1 MNIQMNSDL
10 GISFGSETGQI
21 YIICLN
27 HHSQIH
33 HMSRIAESELII
45 NSRGAV
51 YHLDLRPEEIGNTVI
66 TVGDPDRV
74 KEVSKYFDKIEV
86 RRQHREFISHT
97 GYIGKK
103 RLTVLSSGI
112 GPDNIDIVMN
122 ELDALVNIDFETR
135 EIRKKLR
142 AINVIRIGTSGS
154 LQADISV
161 DSFVSST
168 HGLGVDNL
176 LNFYRMEQ
184 NEEEKELLHSFIT
197 HTQIHGPLGQPYI
210 NSGSASLMKNFVDGF
225 HNGITVTCPGFY
237 GPQGRILRL
246 GIRNPQLIDRLTDFR
261 FGQHRITN
269 FEMETSAIY
278 GLGKLL
284 GHHCLAINAIVAN
297 RVKKEFSKD
306 GMATVEALIKKFV
319 LIFADKIDNN

>member
-1 MNIQMNSDL
+1 
-10 GISFGSETGQI
+10 
-21 YIICLN
+21 
-27 HHSQIH
+27 
-33 HMSRIAESELII
+33 MSRIAESELII
-45 NSRGAV
+45 NPRGAI
-51 YHLDLRPEEIGNTVI
+51 YHLDLRPEELAGTVI

-74 KEVSKYFDKIEV
+74 KEVSKHFDSVEV
-86 RRQHREFISHT
+86 KRQHREFISHT
-97 GYIGKK
+97 GYVGKK

-135 EIRKKLR
+135 EIKKELHSLN
-142 AINVIRIGTSGS
+142 IVRIGTSGS
-154 LQADISV
+154 LQPDVAV
-161 DSFVSST
+161 DSFVAST

-176 LNFYRMEQ
+176 LNFYRHEQ
-184 NEEEKELLHSFIT
+184 NDEEQALLHSFVT
-197 HTQIHGPLGQPYI
+197 HTQVHGQIGNPYVS
-210 NSGSASLMKNFVDGF
+210 SGAASLIKHFVKDF
-225 HNGITVTCPGFY
+225 HQGITVTCPGFY

-246 GIRNPQLIDRLTDFR
+246 GISNPNFVNRLTDFR

-284 GHHCLAINAIVAN
+284 GHSCLAVNAIVAN

-306 GMATVEALIKKFV
+306 GKATVENLIVKF
-319 LIFADKIDNN
+319 LEIFAKELN